1 MASLRCVSDQFYT
14 ARTFQSGR
22 HKWCPYGASAA
33 HFTRRAPSNLVA
45 INGAPTVHLRSC
57 RVRIDAHRQCAPSYL
72 VAINGAPTVHLRS
85 CRVRIFVSGR
95 HKWRPCN
102 ASAVLQ
108 VAHSCAPAAHT
119 LKIDP
124 GYEKRLQLAGTLADR
139 DHIFYHVRNLACSG
153 EHRAFPFRHAAG
165 GV

>member
-1 MASLRCVSDQFYT
+1 MLRAD
-14 ARTFQSGR
+14 
-22 HKWCPYGASAA
+22 
-33 HFTRRAPSNLVA
+33 LVA
-45 INGAPTVHLRSC
+45 INGAPGVHPRSC
-57 RVRIDAHRQCAPSYL
+57 RVRIDAHRQRA
-72 VAINGAPTVHLRS
+72 
-85 CRVRIFVSGR
+85 
-95 HKWRPCN
+95 
-102 ASAVLQ
+102 
-108 VAHSCAPAAHT
+108 

>member
-1 MASLRCVSDQFYT
+1 M
-14 ARTFQSGR
+14 RTG
-22 HKWCPYGASAA
+22 SA
-33 HFTRRAPSNLVA
+33 
-45 INGAPTVHLRSC
+45 
-57 RVRIDAHRQCAPSYL
+57 
-72 VAINGAPTVHLRS
+72 
-85 CRVRIFVSGR
+85 
-95 HKWRPCN
+95 
-102 ASAVLQ
+102 
-108 VAHSCAPAAHT
+108 T